1 MKERL
6 GELKE
11 ELYGE
16 RRAGKEALREVRRCE
31 RRRRSW
37 WRTWTEAMRLEGT
50 RGES

>member
-16 RRAGKEALREVRRCE
+16 RRAGKEALREVRRCGE
-31 RRRRSW
+31 TAKELVENVDRSDG
-37 WRTWTEAMRLEGT
+37 ET